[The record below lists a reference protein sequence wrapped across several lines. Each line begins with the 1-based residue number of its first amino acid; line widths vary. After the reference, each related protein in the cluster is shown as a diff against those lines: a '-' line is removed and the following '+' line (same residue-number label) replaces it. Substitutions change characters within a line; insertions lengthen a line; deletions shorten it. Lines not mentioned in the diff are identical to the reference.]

1 MPLQAHAIARSAPAR
16 GGSICSPTINVGR
29 GRARHFNGL
38 RGRGRVSR
46 APRPGGVDAL
56 FTPVIITARWT
67 SRSHYTAGV
76 AHHRFVVQVRAPR
89 EQVFD
94 LWTDL
99 DRAHEWIEGLT
110 RITDVT
116 GPITTAGT
124 RYTVWFGRLRSP
136 TEVLQVDRPRL
147 FRTRFDSWLL
157 RGVEQATFEDQGHG
171 TRLTQEFWING
182 IISRLMGRI
191 WASGSYRG
199 SFRGELKSFVLL
211 AEREARSS
219 P

>member
-1 MPLQAHAIARSAPAR
+1 MR
-16 GGSICSPTINVGR
+16 
-29 GRARHFNGL
+29 
-38 RGRGRVSR
+38 
-46 APRPGGVDAL
+46 L

-67 SRSHYTAGV
+67 SRFHYTAGV
-76 AHHRFVVQVRAPR
+76 AQHRFVVKVRAPR

-116 GPITTAGT
+116 GLVTTAGT
-124 RYTVWFGRLRSP
+124 RYTVWFGQLRSP

-191 WASGSYRG
+191 WAFGSYRG
-199 SFRGELKSFVLL
+199 SFRGELKSFVRL

>member
-1 MPLQAHAIARSAPAR
+1 LTPGCPATPWQER
-16 GGSICSPTINVGR
+16 Q
-29 GRARHFNGL
+29 
-38 RGRGRVSR
+38 
-46 APRPGGVDAL
+46 PGWQDQYG
-56 FTPVIITARWT
+56 FWR

-76 AHHRFVVQVRAPR
+76 GHHRFVVQVRAPQ

-116 GPITTAGT
+116 GPVTTPGT
-124 RYTVWFGRLRSP
+124 RYIVWFGRLQSP
-136 TEVLQVDRPRL
+136 TEVLQVERPRL
-147 FRTRFDSWLL
+147 LRTRFDSWLL
-157 RGVEQATFEDQGHG
+157 RGVEQATFEVQGDG
-171 TRLTQEFWING
+171 TLLTQEFWIDG
-182 IISRLMGRI
+182 IFSRLIGRI
-191 WASGSYRG
+191 WAFGSYRG
-199 SFRGELKSFVLL
+199 SFRGELNSFVRL

>member
-1 MPLQAHAIARSAPAR
+1 LSTA
-16 GGSICSPTINVGR
+16 
-29 GRARHFNGL
+29 
-38 RGRGRVSR
+38 
-46 APRPGGVDAL
+46 
-56 FTPVIITARWT
+56 VIITGRWT

-76 AHHRFVVQVRAPR
+76 GHYRFVVQVGAPR
-89 EQVFD
+89 KQVFD

-116 GPITTAGT
+116 GPVTTAGT

-147 FRTRFDSWLL
+147 VRTRFDSWLL
-157 RGVEQATFEDQGHG
+157 RGVEQATFEDQDHG
-171 TRLTQEFWING
+171 TRLTQEFWIDG
-182 IISRLMGRI
+182 IYSRLMGRI
-191 WASGSYRG
+191 WAFGSYRG
-199 SFRGELKSFVLL
+199 SFRGELNSFVRL

>member
-1 MPLQAHAIARSAPAR
+1 VTIGPLEKK
-16 GGSICSPTINVGR
+16 SPY
-29 GRARHFNGL
+29 
-38 RGRGRVSR
+38 
-46 APRPGGVDAL
+46 
-56 FTPVIITARWT
+56 TARV
-67 SRSHYTAGV
+67 G
-76 AHHRFVVQVRAPR
+76 HHRFVVQVMAPR

-116 GPITTAGT
+116 GPVTTAGT

-147 FRTRFDSWLL
+147 FRTRFGSWLL
-157 RGVEQATFEDQGHG
+157 LGVEQATFEDQGPG

-182 IISRLMGRI
+182 IISGVVGRI
-191 WASGSYRG
+191 WAFGSYRG
-199 SFRGELKSFVLL
+199 SFRGELNSFVRL
-211 AEREARSS
+211 AEREARSN

>member
-1 MPLQAHAIARSAPAR
+1 MTSSPSDQHGGVVGSGISTAGEAAESIA
-16 GGSICSPTINVGR
+16 
-29 GRARHFNGL
+29 L
-38 RGRGRVSR
+38 
-46 APRPGGVDAL
+46 RPGGVSAL

-89 EQVFD
+89 EKVFD

-116 GPITTAGT
+116 GPVTTAGT
-124 RYTVWFGRLRSP
+124 RYAVWFGWLRSP

-171 TRLTQEFWING
+171 TRLTQEFWIDG

-191 WASGSYRG
+191 WALGSYRG
-199 SFRGELKSFVLL
+199 SFQGELKAFARL
-211 AEREARSS
+211 AEREARSR